1 MDRVN
6 ELIHSLLA
14 ETVNQQVELRG
25 AMITIVEVLTHKDL
39 KSAQVLFSVL
49 PDKFYGQALT
59 ALRVATPSLRRQI
72 SSRLKMKFTPRL
84 VWKIDTRP
92 KRADSLEDLFR
103 QIKEEPL

>member
-14 ETVNQQVELRG
+14 ETVNQQVHLPG
-25 AMITIVEVLTHKDL
+25 AMITIIEVTTHSDL

-59 ALRVATPSLRRQI
+59 ALRKATPALRRSI
-72 SSRLKMKFTPRL
+72 TTKLKMKFTPRL

-92 KRADSLEDLFR
+92 KRADSLEELFR
-103 QIKEEPL
+103 QISEEPL